1 VRERVR
7 VLEPYLVY
15 QNLQIP
21 IQKRLI
27 GSLRRPSVR
36 GCWGSVM
43 KNEKGNDWVAVVA
56 TIVVVMVVIWIVAV
70 IL

>member
-1 VRERVR
+1 
-7 VLEPYLVY
+7 
-15 QNLQIP
+15 
-21 IQKRLI
+21 
-27 GSLRRPSVR
+27 
-36 GCWGSVM
+36 M